1 MCGIA
6 GIVAFNNKGQSSF
19 STIQKAVSCL
29 EKRGPDN
36 EGIFTDEHVVL
47 AHRRLSVI
55 DTSDAASQPFTDDS
69 GRYVIVFNGEFFN
82 YREHRN
88 KLMADGVTFKSESDT
103 EVLLQLY
110 IRHKERCLD
119 FVNGFFAFCIY
130 DKTEK
135 TVFIARDRMGIK
147 PLLYYQDD
155 DKLCFASE
163 MKALLPMGIP
173 KEIDS
178 ESLHQYLQFN
188 YIPEPWSIYRK
199 VKKLQPGHFIN
210 VQAGKPQ
217 QSSEIKYYEIIRRE
231 NEKKY
236 DYETAQKEL
245 RKLLDD
251 AVEKRLISDVPLGCF
266 LSGGIDSSVITALA
280 ASKVKNLNTF
290 SIGYKDEPFFD
301 ETHFALEVA
310 KMHQTNH
317 HVFKLTNDELF
328 ENLDAI
334 LDYVDEPFADSA
346 MIPGYIVSKYTRKQV
361 TVALSGDGADEMF
374 AGYQK
379 HKAEWMVRYNFLLKP
394 AVRLLAALM
403 PGNKGS
409 REGALQNKIR
419 QLHRMADGI
428 KLSSAER
435 YIRWCSM
442 MDESEV
448 AKLYDKADKKVYN
461 KRKQILS
468 ADIDG
473 KSLNDVMLS
482 DMKLVLRGDMLRK
495 VDMMSM
501 ANSLEVRTPF
511 LDYRVVDFA
520 FSLPEYFKITS
531 SMQKRILKE
540 TFKAELP
547 ELIFQ
552 RGKKGFEV
560 PLLKWFQTHLKS
572 KIENVWLN
580 DKFIREQG
588 MFNPDG
594 IAALK
599 QQLFQKPEGETE
611 ARMWALIVF
620 QNWWLK
626 YHSIK

>member
-6 GIVAFNNKGQSSF
+6 GIVAFNNTGQSSF

-36 EGIFTDEHVVL
+36 EGIFTDDHVVL

-82 YREHRN
+82 YQEHRN
-88 KLMADGVTFKSESDT
+88 KLLTEGVKFKSESDT

-135 TVFIARDRMGIK
+135 SVFIARDRMGIK

-155 DKLCFASE
+155 DRLCFASE

-188 YIPEPWSIYRK
+188 YIPEPWSIYSQ
-199 VKKLQPGHFIN
+199 VKKLQPGHFIIA
-210 VQAGKPQ
+210 QPGKPQ
-217 QSSEIKYYEIIRRE
+217 RFSEIKYYEIVRRE
-231 NEKKY
+231 NEKKG

-266 LSGGIDSSVITALA
+266 LSGGIDSSIITALA
-280 ASKVKNLNTF
+280 ASKVKELNTF

-310 KMHQTNH
+310 KMHQTKH

-328 ENLDAI
+328 ENLDEI

-346 MIPGYIVSKYTRKQV
+346 MIPGYIVS
-361 TVALSGDGADEMF
+361 
-374 AGYQK
+374 
-379 HKAEWMVRYNFLLKP
+379 
-394 AVRLLAALM
+394 
-403 PGNKGS
+403 
-409 REGALQNKIR
+409 
-419 QLHRMADGI
+419 
-428 KLSSAER
+428 
-435 YIRWCSM
+435 
-442 MDESEV
+442 
-448 AKLYDKADKKVYN
+448 
-461 KRKQILS
+461 
-468 ADIDG
+468 
-473 KSLNDVMLS
+473 
-482 DMKLVLRGDMLRK
+482 
-495 VDMMSM
+495 
-501 ANSLEVRTPF
+501 
-511 LDYRVVDFA
+511 
-520 FSLPEYFKITS
+520 
-531 SMQKRILKE
+531 
-540 TFKAELP
+540 
-547 ELIFQ
+547 
-552 RGKKGFEV
+552 
-560 PLLKWFQTHLKS
+560 
-572 KIENVWLN
+572 
-580 DKFIREQG
+580 
-588 MFNPDG
+588 
-594 IAALK
+594 
-599 QQLFQKPEGETE
+599 
-611 ARMWALIVF
+611 
-620 QNWWLK
+620 
-626 YHSIK
+626 